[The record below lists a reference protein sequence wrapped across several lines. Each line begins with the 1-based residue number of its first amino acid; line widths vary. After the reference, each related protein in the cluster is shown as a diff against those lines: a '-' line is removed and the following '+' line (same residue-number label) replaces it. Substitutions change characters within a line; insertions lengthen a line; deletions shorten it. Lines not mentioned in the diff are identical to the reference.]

1 MALVLN
7 LTLISWLHPYYVSV
21 TELKKVGAK
30 DWQLSVKVFADN
42 MEDELKKVDGQY
54 CDLLN
59 EKKSKE
65 NEGRLE
71 KYISNYLKIK
81 VNGKLIAFK
90 LIGFEKEEEAIW
102 CYLEGE
108 LKEEPLKSG
117 KMKVDVENRLLY
129 EHLDKQVNIMEVR
142 IGEEMKN
149 SKVTYPES
157 KISFEFQ

>member
-1 MALVLN
+1 MALGLN

-81 VNGKLIAFK
+81 VNGKLITFK

-108 LKEEPLKSG
+108 LKLDNEKIVVEA
-117 KMKVDVENRLLY
+117 ENRLLY
-129 EHLDKQVNIMEVR
+129 ESLEKQVNIMEVR